1 MDIIT
6 NEHRF
11 WRLIVLFTTTMI
23 CSVAQGFYLQNYD
36 DLPLPIENI
45 TYDIHSNQI
54 EIETETDLLIE
65 SESWI
70 SAELQ
75 FDENNVIP
83 VTDNHKIIIYLKEN
97 LILRKWERN
106 LYQGIKL

>member
-23 CSVAQGFYLQNYD
+23 CSVAHGFSLQHYD
-36 DLPLPIENI
+36 ELPIENI

-83 VTDNHKIIIYLKEN
+83 VTDNHKIIISYQPFYLCYF
-97 LILRKWERN
+97 LFERN
-106 LYQGIKL
+106 RIFPFML